1 MSAATNVPSDVICPD
16 GFFYTADGTC
26 VPKFSFVGNNSNNS
40 GGLTTAQ
47 AMGIGVVIGAFVMT
61 FILIGGFFLLR
72 RTGGTNRRKNAVIM
86 VTENGKDSRDEEKM
100 ELR

>member
-1 MSAATNVPSDVICPD
+1 
-16 GFFYTADGTC
+16 
-26 VPKFSFVGNNSNNS
+26 
-40 GGLTTAQ
+40 
-47 AMGIGVVIGAFVMT
+47 MGIGVVIGAFVMT